1 MNQAFST
8 VGISESIFP
17 PIWDDGFLSGN
28 PLSFIDRTKSM
39 VGAKLADIVKGV
51 GRPDRLYHGSA
62 YKQDELKPGYQ
73 HTKKVTIWDKYES
86 NVYLYASDDREAAML
101 LGISSAIEKR
111 YELSRTKI
119 DHSTKTLK
127 LEFASVPAS
136 RDDIFNLEVY
146 LYTIKYEPGIWIKNN
161 NPFNNIDGEYKTKET
176 ITDIIYRQRLD
187 VREVLNGWSISI
199 S

>member
-8 VGISESIFP
+8 VNNSKSVFP

-28 PLSFIDRTKSM
+28 PFSFIDRTRSM
-39 VGAKLADIVKGV
+39 IGAKLTDIIKDMGS
-51 GRPDRLYHGSA
+51 PDRLYHGSA
-62 YKQDELKPGYQ
+62 YKQDELKPGYH
-73 HTKKVTIWDKYES
+73 HTKKTTIWDKYES

-111 YELSRTKI
+111 YELNRTKI
-119 DHSTKTLK
+119 DHSAKVLK
-127 LEFASVPAS
+127 LEFASTPAS
-136 RDDIFNLEVY
+136 REDIFNLEVY
-146 LYTIKYEPGIWIKNN
+146 LYTIKYDPGVWVKNN
-161 NPFNNIDGEYKTKET
+161 NPFNNIVGEYKTKET

-187 VREVLNGWSISI
+187 VREVLKDWSISI